1 MAPAMREERLMGSK
15 AAPEAVVF
23 DIGEVLLH
31 WSPERV
37 YARLIPDAEQ
47 RALFFRDICP
57 PEWNAAF
64 DRGAPMPQGVAD
76 HAARHPAHAD
86 LILAWW
92 ADWPQMIGPAIE
104 GSVACLKALKARGV
118 PVYGLTNFAAETFEI
133 ARARY
138 PFLDDFDVCVVSAHV
153 KRNKPE
159 PEIYAE
165 LEARTG
171 AAPRTLFFADD
182 RPENVA
188 AAEARGWHG
197 HVFEHAEGLQA
208 ALIGHGLLN
217 REDLA

>member
-1 MAPAMREERLMGSK
+1 MARETAPA
-15 AAPEAVVF
+15 AVVF

-31 WSPERV
+31 WDPQRV
-37 YARLIPDAEQ
+37 YRRLIPDDGE
-47 RALFFRDICP
+47 RARFLRDICP

-64 DRGAPMPQGVAD
+64 DRGAPMPQGVAEHAERHPE
-76 HAARHPAHAD
+76 HAA

-92 ADWPQMIGPAIE
+92 ADWPQMIGPAID
-104 GSVACLKALKARGV
+104 GTVACLRALKAKGT

-133 ARARY
+133 ARDMY
-138 PFLDDFDVCVVSAHV
+138 PFLNDFDVCVVSAHV

-171 AAPRTLFFADD
+171 AAPHTLFFADD
-182 RPENVA
+182 RPENIA
-188 AAEARGWHG
+188 AAQARGWHG

-208 ALIGHGLLN
+208 ALIGHGLLR
-217 REDLA
+217 REEIA

>member
-1 MAPAMREERLMGSK
+1 MVIAPA
-15 AAPEAVVF
+15 PTAVVF

-37 YARLIPDAEQ
+37 YARLIPDPDA
-47 RALFFRDICP
+47 RARFFRDICP

-64 DRGAPMPQGVAD
+64 DRGTPMPQGVAE
-76 HAARHPAHAD
+76 HAERHPEHAD

-92 ADWPQMIGPAIE
+92 ADWPQMIGPAID
-104 GSVACLKALKARGV
+104 GTVACLRALKAKGT

-133 ARARY
+133 ARETY

-171 AAPRTLFFADD
+171 AAPHALFFADD

-188 AAEARGWHG
+188 AAVARGWHG

-208 ALIGHGLLN
+208 ALIGHGLLA